1 MGILASGNL
10 TYETFRMMN
19 IYTPA
24 RTTPYAP
31 WWQNHSEVER
41 AISIPKVAVP
51 APPDA
56 TPSAATSSPQPDAAL
71 AKNPPINEGKAKLS
85 EKNGK
90 LANAQTSTGT
100 GVRPVMNAS
109 PEAWKMFGPLTQ
121 QRLKAGQAWVAQAGI
136 NRWFVQLV
144 HTEAN
149 QFAGIES
156 FIQKAESAL
165 GQPNVHAYFVNESGV
180 NYVVVTYGD
189 FSSEADAT
197 AAINNL
203 PREVRVN
210 RPYSRQLINLL
221 GGNPGTVVN

>member
-1 MGILASGNL
+1 
-10 TYETFRMMN
+10 
-19 IYTPA
+19 
-24 RTTPYAP
+24 
-31 WWQNHSEVER
+31 
-41 AISIPKVAVP
+41 
-51 APPDA
+51 
-56 TPSAATSSPQPDAAL
+56 
-71 AKNPPINEGKAKLS
+71 
-85 EKNGK
+85 
-90 LANAQTSTGT
+90 
-100 GVRPVMNAS
+100 MNAA